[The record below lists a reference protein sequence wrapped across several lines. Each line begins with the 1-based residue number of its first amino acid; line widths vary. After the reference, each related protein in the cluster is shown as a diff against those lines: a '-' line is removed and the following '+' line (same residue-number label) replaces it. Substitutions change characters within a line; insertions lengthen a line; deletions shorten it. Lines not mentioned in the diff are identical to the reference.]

1 MRQMVFPGEEIAE
14 GNISI
19 GGGVY
24 RDGNKIY
31 SSLVGILDR
40 KQNYV
45 RVIPISGRYIPKVGD
60 FVIGQVVEQFY
71 SNWDIDLNS
80 PYTGILS
87 SDDFYRELDPF
98 GTNLLEVM
106 PLGTLVYARVREIT
120 PTKKIYVSMRERAAR
135 ILRGGKVVDIIP
147 TKIPRVI
154 GKKMSMISMIRKETG
169 TTIRVGQNGR
179 VWVKGDP
186 KRIEIVEKALRKI
199 EKEAHFSG
207 LTDSIKDMIIEERE
221 KL

>member
-1 MRQMVFPGEEIAE
+1 
-14 GNISI
+14 
-19 GGGVY
+19 
-24 RDGNKIY
+24 
-31 SSLVGILDR
+31 
-40 KQNYV
+40 
-45 RVIPISGRYIPKVGD
+45 
-60 FVIGQVVEQFY
+60 
-71 SNWDIDLNS
+71 
-80 PYTGILS
+80 
-87 SDDFYRELDPF
+87 
-98 GTNLLEVM
+98 M